1 MSVVNVKVNYI
12 RPKYNNLKEWMK
24 DENNVYIGRR
34 GIVFIEE
41 RRFPE
46 KDSIWANPFKIGRDG
61 SRDEVLNK
69 YKIYITN
76 KLKDK
81 NMLNELLKLKNKNL
95 GCWCKP
101 DQCHSDIL
109 LNIIN
114 NIE

>member
-1 MSVVNVKVNYI
+1 MSIVNVKVNYI
-12 RPKYNNLKEWMK
+12 RPKYNNLKKWIK
-24 DENNVYIGRR
+24 DENNVYIARR
-34 GIVFIEE
+34 GIVLIKN
-41 RRFPE
+41 RRF
-46 KDSIWANPFKIGRDG
+46 ANLFKIGRDG
-61 SRDEVLNK
+61 TRDEVINK
-69 YKIYITN
+69 YKVYIIN

-81 NMLNELLKLKNKNL
+81 NILNGLLKLKNKNL